1 MPNMFDSPEF
11 YPHSFSLVRNFS
23 DKLIEGIKGQYIA
36 EKKQVLINGLS
47 LNIAVGDTLIQ
58 HLPGGQNKKLVVT
71 DVVPYDDA
79 ILGQWYELNVELAHE
94 LPQSLGAS
102 YTVNNFG
109 SVGQI
114 GQGNEA
120 TFVNH
125 LAESSVFEDIRKTLL
140 EHKKLICNLSEVLKA
155 LSELENEKD
164 RASASYKLKFARFV
178 EVAANTM
185 TVIAPFLPR
194 LM

>member
-1 MPNMFDSPEF
+1 MFDSPEF

-125 LAESSVFEDIRKTLL
+125 LL